1 MAIFTNKATLSYRG
15 VTAVSNTVT
24 GELVGALTL
33 DKTALTST
41 YTRGSGITYIITLL
55 NSGSSDLTGVS
66 VSDDLGGSVRPLDYV
81 QGSAVWFL
89 DGVRQDSLT
98 VTAEDGITFSGITV
112 PADGSSMVIYDT
124 TVSDSAPLSVGSSIE
139 NTATAFYGT
148 VEASASFTVT
158 AAAEPQLTITKALSP
173 LTVTDNGE
181 ITYTFVISNSG
192 NLAAEEEDGA
202 VLTDIFD
209 PVLTDLTAALDGEE
223 LSSGDD
229 YTYDVSTGVF
239 STVPGV
245 ITVPAATFETD
256 PDGSVEVIPGTAT
269 LTVTGRIALS

>member
-15 VTAVSNTVT
+15 VTALSNTVT

-33 DKTALTST
+33 DKTALTAT

-55 NSGSSDLTGVS
+55 NSGSSDITGIS
-66 VSDDLGGSVRPLDYV
+66 VSDDLGGSTNPLDYV

-98 VTAEDGITFSGITV
+98 VTTENGITFSGITV

-124 TVSDSAPLSVGSSIE
+124 TVSDSAPLSVGSTIE
-139 NTATAFYGT
+139 NTATASYC
-148 VEASASFTVT
+148 ASEVTASFTVT
-158 AAAEPQLTITKALSP
+158 ATAEPQLTITKALSP

-192 NLAAEEEDGA
+192 NLPAEEEDG
-202 VLTDIFD
+202 VSLTDTFD
-209 PVLTDLTAALDGEE
+209 PILNELTAVLDGET
-223 LSSGDD
+223 LAAGAD
-229 YTYDVSTGVF
+229 YTYDVSTGEF
-239 STVPGV
+239 TTVPGV
-245 ITVPAATFETD
+245 ITVPTATFVTD

-269 LTVTGRIALS
+269 LTVTGRIAIC